1 MNAQINLNNTP
12 YLVTLNMHKIRFQA
26 FFACVHS
33 LMNGGAVSVT
43 GIRRGIDFKVYEKHN
58 FKELYPRSHS
68 HSKM

>member
-26 FFACVHS
+26 LFACVHS

-43 GIRRGIDFKVYEKHN
+43 GIRRGFDFKS
-58 FKELYPRSHS
+58 L
-68 HSKM
+68 